1 MECVSIGHITVLT
14 GTCLLLPVRYMQADK
29 ALHVPPTPCP
39 LSIERGQ
46 MEHRYKDIRNIV
58 IESELIV
65 SLVI

>member
-1 MECVSIGHITVLT
+1 
-14 GTCLLLPVRYMQADK
+14 LLPVRYMQADK

-58 IESELIV
+58 VQSELIV